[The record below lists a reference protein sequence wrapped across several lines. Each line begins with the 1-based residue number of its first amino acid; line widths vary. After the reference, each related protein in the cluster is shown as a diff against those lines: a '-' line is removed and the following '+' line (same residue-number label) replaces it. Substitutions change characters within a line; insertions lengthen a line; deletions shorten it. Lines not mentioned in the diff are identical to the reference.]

1 MKRVIVV
8 ICLIGSGVLIV
19 DSLQIPQALFMFLL
33 AGVVP
38 GTQIVLSGQQMLEF
52 FVLLTGFVL
61 ARLANRAFAALA
73 RPIRHLA

>member
-8 ICLIGSGVLIV
+8 ICLIGSGILIV
-19 DSLQIPQALFMFLL
+19 DSLQIPQAFFMFLL

-38 GTQIVLSGQQMLEF
+38 GTQIILSGQQMLEL

-61 ARLANRAFAALA
+61 SRLANRVFALLA
-73 RPIRHLA
+73 RPVRRLA